1 MENVILEISLCLIE
15 NIMIYVFLSSLLESR
30 FSYKFPLILTVTIN
44 SAILFC
50 CTGFNMFIK
59 IPLAILLLIIGTLV
73 LYKEKPIVI
82 ITYSLVSLYTL
93 YIIDI
98 ILGNVFSLF
107 SGKDIIELFYGE
119 FIYRL
124 ISCLIIKAIDGLIFF
139 MIFKMLNNTDKN
151 TRNKFWI
158 LFLGIMIV
166 FLSIAT
172 VFLQIYPT
180 VEYNTAN
187 AIMYSALALLF
198 FAMSLIV
205 IYFFTELNKGYQ
217 RDSKLFLL
225 ENNFAALQEQ
235 IAVQQQNSE
244 NVKKIRH
251 DIKNHLI
258 NIRSLIDCGE
268 ITDAVK
274 LLDKAAENLNPTK
287 AQAGGIVNTGN
298 NFVDAIILSKAAL
311 CKDKGIDFTY
321 SVQPLKELNIDV
333 VDLSSLLSNLL
344 DNAVE
349 SAVQTSSPFIKL
361 AILKY
366 NAYYTICVENSY
378 KGKAFL
384 KEIAGTLV
392 TTKSDNAL
400 HGYGTQI
407 ISDIAQKYDG
417 SYSWEAQ
424 ENKFVSTVLLKI

>member
-15 NIMIYVFLSSLLESR
+15 NIMIYVFLSSLLELR
-30 FSYKFPLILTVTIN
+30 FSYKFPLILTVMIN

-50 CTGFNMFIK
+50 CTDFNMFIK
-59 IPLAILLLIIGTLV
+59 IPITIICLTVGAFVLFKDKLIV
-73 LYKEKPIVI
+73 KV
-82 ITYSLVSLYTL
+82 TYSLIPLYTL
-93 YIIDI
+93 YVIDI
-98 ILGNVFSLF
+98 IFGNVFSLF

-124 ISCLIIKAIDGLIFF
+124 IYCLIVKVIDGIVFVLLH
-139 MIFKMLNNTDKN
+139 KMLNKTEKN
-151 TRNKFWI
+151 TKLKFWV
-158 LFLGIMIV
+158 LFSGIMFV

-180 VEYNTAN
+180 VDYNTAN
-187 AIMYSALALLF
+187 SLMYSTLALLF
-198 FAMSLIV
+198 FVMSLIV

-225 ENNFAALQEQ
+225 ENNFATLQEQ

-251 DIKNHLI
+251 DIKNQLS
-258 NIRSLIDCGE
+258 NIRSLIDCGD
-268 ITDAVK
+268 ISDAVD
-274 LLDKAAENLNPTK
+274 LLDKAAENVILT
-287 AQAGGIVNTGN
+287 QAEEMINTGN
-298 NFVDAIILSKAAL
+298 NFVDAIILSKIAL

-321 SVQPLKELNIDV
+321 SVQPLQGLNIDV

-366 NAYYTICVENSY
+366 NAYYTICIENSY
-378 KGKAFL
+378 KGKTFL
-384 KEIAGTLV
+384 KESAGTLV
-392 TTKSDNAL
+392 TTKPDNAL

>member
-1 MENVILEISLCLIE
+1 MENVFLEISLCLIE
-15 NIMIYVFLSSLLESR
+15 NIMIYVVLSSLLELR
-30 FSYKFPLILTVTIN
+30 FSYKFPLILTVMIN

-50 CTGFNMFIK
+50 CTDFNMFIK
-59 IPLAILLLIIGTLV
+59 IPITIICLTVGAFVLFKDKLIV
-73 LYKEKPIVI
+73 KV
-82 ITYSLVSLYTL
+82 TYSLIPLYAI

-98 ILGNVFSLF
+98 ILGNVFSFF

-124 ISCLIIKAIDGLIFF
+124 ISCLIIKAIDGLVFF
-139 MIFKMLNNTDKN
+139 VIFKMLNNTDKN

-180 VEYNTAN
+180 VDYNTAN

-225 ENNFAALQEQ
+225 ENNFATLQEQ

-251 DIKNHLI
+251 DMKNHLS

-274 LLDKAAENLNPTK
+274 LLDNAAENVNIT
-287 AQAGGIVNTGN
+287 QAGEMVNTGN
-298 NFVDAIILSKAAL
+298 NFVDAIILSKTAL

-321 SVQPLKELNIDV
+321 SVQPLQGLNIDV

-384 KEIAGTLV
+384 KESSGTLI
-392 TTKSDNAL
+392 TTKSDRAL

-407 ISDIAQKYDG
+407 ISDIAQMYDG

-424 ENKFVSTVLLKI
+424 EYKFVSTVLLKI